1 MNSDRSWLLAD
12 TIKMPL
18 QFKDEL
24 AVQHKLR
31 VLTACTLRQVIR
43 GRGCDC
49 GASCSAPVRA
59 QNVRFNLTNNLPR
72 GSFLLGGKA
81 ELAGKDPFKLRSCL
95 NPLQAKVALL

>member
-1 MNSDRSWLLAD
+1 MNFDQSWLLAD
-12 TIKMPL
+12 TIKTPF

-43 GRGCDC
+43 GWGCDC
-49 GASCSAPVRA
+49 GASCSASVGA
-59 QNVRFNLTNNLPR
+59 QNVRFNLTNNLPH

-81 ELAGKDPFKLRSCL
+81 ELAGKAPFELHSCL
-95 NPLQAKVALL
+95 NLLQAEVALL